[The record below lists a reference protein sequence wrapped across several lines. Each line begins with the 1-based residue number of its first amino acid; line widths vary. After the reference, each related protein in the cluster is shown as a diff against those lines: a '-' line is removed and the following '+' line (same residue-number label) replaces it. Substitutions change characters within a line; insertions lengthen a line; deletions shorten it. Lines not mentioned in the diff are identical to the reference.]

1 MSNLINEQ
9 ILITKSQYEFFK
21 SRNEQIS
28 PLAIPIY
35 QLISLINCKVMY
47 ALQNNGVSFDL
58 TIDKNDYDLYG
69 KAVLDY
75 TGFTY
80 VLNQVEPDKLI
91 IEIKLED

>member
-1 MSNLINEQ
+1 MSSLINGE
-9 ILITKSQYEFFK
+9 ILVTKSQYELFK
-21 SRNEQIS
+21 SRSEQFS
-28 PLAIPIY
+28 ALAIPIY

-47 ALQNNGVSFDL
+47 ALQINGVSFDL

-91 IEIKLED
+91 VEIKLED